1 VSNPAAPSPRAIID
15 FRAYRDDNGTGIALD
30 GNYVYLTAE
39 RGLGTDNGV
48 NGDTRLYIGQYA
60 SLQDN
65 GGIPPQVTLTS
76 PPNHSSVIRGAQLSL
91 RANASDDVAVS
102 VVTFSVDG
110 MDVGTDSVEPYQAQ
124 YRVPPNA
131 TTLEVGARAV
141 DPAGNVG
148 VANPVRVTA
157 VDDPL
162 TTATGLVV
170 DASTAV
176 VAGAAVDCLGLTGA
190 SMSDGSF
197 SVVGIPTV
205 LGSIFCSATATNGDI
220 RLIGASAR
228 YPAVLAGVTDVGTI
242 ILGAQKLQS
251 RISGGYD
258 HTCALTSAGWLKC
271 WGDGRDGQLGDG
283 SLNSSATPRDV
294 AGLTSGVL
302 AVAAGW
308 HHSCALTSAGGLKC
322 WGDGHDGQLGDGN
335 VNGSATPRDVAG
347 LTSGVLAVTAGTYH
361 NCALTSAGG
370 LKCWGFGEYGQLGG
384 GSFNSSAMPR
394 DVAGF
399 SSGVVA
405 VAAGT
410 YHSCALTSAGGLK
423 CWGDSINGQVGDGSF
438 NISATPTEVAG
449 LSSGVVAVAAG
460 YSHTCALTSAGGL
473 KCWGYNAYGQLGD
486 GSFNGSATPRDVT
499 GLSSGVVA
507 IAAGGNHSCAL
518 TSAGGLKCW
527 GYNFFGQL
535 GDGSFNRSAT
545 PRDVAGLSSGLV
557 AVAAGGNHTCA
568 LTSAGGVKCW
578 GFGESGQ
585 LGDGSFNSSAMPK
598 DVIGF

>member
-1 VSNPAAPSPRAIID
+1 
-15 FRAYRDDNGTGIALD
+15 
-30 GNYVYLTAE
+30 
-39 RGLGTDNGV
+39 
-48 NGDTRLYIGQYA
+48 
-60 SLQDN
+60 
-65 GGIPPQVTLTS
+65 
-76 PPNHSSVIRGAQLSL
+76 
-91 RANASDDVAVS
+91 
-102 VVTFSVDG
+102 
-110 MDVGTDSVEPYQAQ
+110 
-124 YRVPPNA
+124 
-131 TTLEVGARAV
+131 
-141 DPAGNVG
+141 
-148 VANPVRVTA
+148 
-157 VDDPL
+157 
-162 TTATGLVV
+162 
-170 DASTAV
+170 
-176 VAGAAVDCLGLTGA
+176 
-190 SMSDGSF
+190 
-197 SVVGIPTV
+197 
-205 LGSIFCSATATNGDI
+205 
-220 RLIGASAR
+220 
-228 YPAVLAGVTDVGTI
+228 
-242 ILGAQKLQS
+242 
-251 RISGGYD
+251 
-258 HTCALTSAGWLKC
+258 
-271 WGDGRDGQLGDG
+271 
-283 SLNSSATPRDV
+283 
-294 AGLTSGVL
+294 
-302 AVAAGW
+302 
-308 HHSCALTSAGGLKC
+308 
-322 WGDGHDGQLGDGN
+322 
-335 VNGSATPRDVAG
+335 
-347 LTSGVLAVTAGTYH
+347 
-361 NCALTSAGG
+361 
-370 LKCWGFGEYGQLGG
+370 
-384 GSFNSSAMPR
+384 MPR